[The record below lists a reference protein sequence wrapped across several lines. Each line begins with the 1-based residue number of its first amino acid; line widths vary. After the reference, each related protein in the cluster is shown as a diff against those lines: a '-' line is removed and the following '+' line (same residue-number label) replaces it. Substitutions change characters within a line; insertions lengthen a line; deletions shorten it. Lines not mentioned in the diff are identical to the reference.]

1 MKSLLE
7 KLAESLNGQVH
18 EEREK
23 RVMLSE
29 APDEIK
35 GLKPAIIK
43 QGILRETKNGDKV
56 VAYARIR
63 MKQEPGEE
71 AKYSLGVKHFPRK
84 EEAEAEI
91 SKQTFDAFYPDN
103 LSKPQSKKRYHL
115 KNGWD
120 IDIIDDGKIVAEFE
134 HKKGEAPSV
143 PKEWKL
149 K

>member
-23 RVMLSE
+23 RVTLSE

-56 VAYARIR
+56 IAYARIR

-71 AKYSLGVKHFPRK
+71 AKYSLCIFLDHFIRFIK
-84 EEAEAEI
+84 
-91 SKQTFDAFYPDN
+91 DYDN
-103 LSKPQSKKRYHL
+103 PH
-115 KNGWD
+115 
-120 IDIIDDGKIVAEFE
+120 
-134 HKKGEAPSV
+134 
-143 PKEWKL
+143 
-149 K
+149 